1 MLQTVRE
8 EKFDEKSRVIC
19 LVSMFSLLSKKVHF
33 LQFCADLSKISN
45 LLKQFTYM
53 HPKGLVTLF
62 YKMVLF
68 IMLTYCFRD
77 TRVWRWKILLNFCW
91 VSIFF
96 HILIVNITWT
106 VVRTSMNHTIFWKR
120 VTRLSDAYA

>member
-1 MLQTVRE
+1 MKIKINFDYFQIQGMLQTVRE
-8 EKFDEKSRVIC
+8 EKCDEKNGVIC

-53 HPKGLVTLF
+53 HPKGVATHF

-77 TRVWRWKILLNFCW
+77 TRI
-91 VSIFF
+91 
-96 HILIVNITWT
+96 
-106 VVRTSMNHTIFWKR
+106 
-120 VTRLSDAYA
+120 